1 MRNSSVS
8 VRGLIGLSLGI
19 AVALSAPLAVAKGK
33 KAGSSAKKHNEK
45 KKVLIGAFDGPKS
58 DQARKAVIAALKDD
72 GEYDVSDSTDAKPG
86 GDDKSYA
93 KASGGAAAVIVG
105 TVKKGTGLVLSV
117 HNGADGALIQDVEIK
132 GDSAAKL
139 SKSIDATLAVS
150 VADAVAQTKA
160 GADSSDDA
168 APTDK
173 DEKSAKSDKGDEKK
187 DDKEDK
193 DADDEKSDKPAAASA
208 ATDEPEGPS
217 PIDVTAGLRAVH
229 RSFTYH
235 DTPAQLYPANG
246 YPSPLTYLLPLG
258 PAAFIDGT
266 IYPVAF
272 ASSGAAGNIGITG
285 GYEIGFA
292 TRSVYTGASGTPQT
306 LTTRSSQYDIG
317 LRGRIPVSVH
327 EFGLIAAFGQQ
338 VFNLL
343 GDEASPLVPD
353 VSYKFIRLGA
363 DARLRFD
370 ELTFGFHIGT
380 RLVSNTGGLQADWFP
395 NTKTQSIEA
404 GILAGYTLTHH
415 VDLVGGVDLLRYA
428 FDFNPIPN
436 NADPNTKA
444 IAGGAVDQ
452 YVSGYLGIRY
462 TMPNSNHN

>member
-8 VRGLIGLSLGI
+8 VRGLVGLSLGI

-33 KAGSSAKKHNEK
+33 KADSSAKKHNEK
-45 KKVLIGAFDGPKS
+45 KKVLVGAFDGPKS

-93 KASGGAAAVIVG
+93 KASGGAAAVLVG

-150 VADAVAQTKA
+150 VADAIAQTKA
-160 GADSSDDA
+160 GAADSTDDA
-168 APTDK
+168 APADK
-173 DEKSAKSDKGDEKK
+173 DEKKDKSDKDDEKK
-187 DDKEDK
+187 DDKEE
-193 DADDEKSDKPAAASA
+193 DDEKAEKPTAASA
-208 ATDEPEGPS
+208 DAEPEGPS

-258 PAAFIDGT
+258 PSAFIDGT
-266 IYPVAF
+266 VYPVAF
-272 ASSGAAGNIGITG
+272 ASSGPAGNIGITG

-292 TRSVYTGASGTPQT
+292 TRSVYTGPSGTPQT
-306 LTTRSSQYDIG
+306 LTTRSSQYEIG

-327 EFGLIAAFGQQ
+327 EFGLVAAFGQQ

-343 GDEASPLVPD
+343 GDEAQPLVPD
-353 VSYKFIRLGA
+353 VSYKFIRLAA

-370 ELTFGFHIGT
+370 ELTFGFHLGT

-404 GILAGYTLTHH
+404 GLLAGYTLTKHL
-415 VDLVGGVDLLRYA
+415 DLVGGVDLLRYA

-436 NADPNTKA
+436 GADPNTKA

-452 YVSGYLGIRY
+452 YVSGYLALRY
-462 TMPNSNHN
+462 AMPNSNHN